1 MGDVF
6 SMSMESSKDNKDR
19 NEQFLMQVAAWLVDN
34 TSLTFDQIAQCCKLS
49 LEKVQ
54 DIADEEIE
62 VEKYDPIISE
72 IITEKEI
79 DNCKKNPNRVPNLI
93 IKNIKKRAKTISFL
107 AFASTARR
115 RDKPNAIYYLVKNF
129 PILNNNV
136 IAKLVSTTNYT
147 VEQVRD
153 GSHHNILNIKP
164 QDPVLLGL
172 CSQEN
177 LEAEVE
183 KAKVEEEKKQ
193 RLKNINNSY

>member
-1 MGDVF
+1 MGDSF
-6 SMSMESSKDNKDR
+6 LMSMESSKDNKDR
-19 NEQFLMQVAAWLVDN
+19 NQQFLMQVAAWLVDN
-34 TSLTFDQIAQCCKLS
+34 TSLTFNQIAHCCKLS

-54 DIADEEIE
+54 DIADGEIE

-79 DNCKKNPNRVPNLI
+79 DNCKKNPNFVPNLI
-93 IKNIKKRAKTISFL
+93 IKNIKRAKKVSIL
-107 AFASTARR
+107 GFASTARR
-115 RDKPNAIYYLVKNF
+115 RDKPNAIYYLVKKF

-153 GSHHNILNIKP
+153 RSHHNMLNIKP

-183 KAKVEEEKKQ
+183 RAKVEEEKKQ

>member
-1 MGDVF
+1 MGDTF
-6 SMSMESSKDNKDR
+6 LMSMESSKDNKDR
-19 NEQFLMQVAAWLVDN
+19 NQQFLMQVAAWLVDN
-34 TSLTFDQIAQCCKLS
+34 TSLTFNQIAHCCKLS

-54 DIADEEIE
+54 DIADGEIE

-79 DNCKKNPNRVPNLI
+79 DNCKKNPNLVPNLI
-93 IKNIKKRAKTISFL
+93 IKNIKRAKKVSIL
-107 AFASTARR
+107 GFASTARR
-115 RDKPNAIYYLVKNF
+115 RDKPNAIYYLVKKF

-153 GSHHNILNIKP
+153 RSHHNMLNIKP

-183 KAKVEEEKKQ
+183 RAKVEEEKKQ

>member
-1 MGDVF
+1 MGDTF
-6 SMSMESSKDNKDR
+6 LMSMESSKDNKDR
-19 NEQFLMQVAAWLVDN
+19 NQQFLMQVAAWLVDN
-34 TSLTFDQIAQCCKLS
+34 TSLTFNQIAQCCKLS

-54 DIADEEIE
+54 DIADGEIE

-79 DNCKKNPNRVPNLI
+79 DNCKKNPNLVPNLI
-93 IKNIKKRAKTISFL
+93 IKNIKRAKKVSIL
-107 AFASTARR
+107 GFASTARR
-115 RDKPNAIYYLVKNF
+115 RDKPNAIYYLVKKF

-153 GSHHNILNIKP
+153 RSHHNMLNIKP

-183 KAKVEEEKKQ
+183 RAKVEEEKKQ

>member
-1 MGDVF
+1 MGDTF
-6 SMSMESSKDNKDR
+6 LMSMESSKDNKDK
-19 NEQFLMQVAAWLVDN
+19 NQQFLMQVAAWLVDN
-34 TSLTFDQIAQCCKLS
+34 TSLTFNQIAQCCKLS

-54 DIADEEIE
+54 DIADGEIE

-79 DNCKKNPNRVPNLI
+79 DNCKKNPNLVPNLI
-93 IKNIKKRAKTISFL
+93 IKNIKRAKKVSIL
-107 AFASTARR
+107 GFASTARR
-115 RDKPNAIYYLVKNF
+115 RDKPNAIYYLVKKF

-153 GSHHNILNIKP
+153 RSHHNMLNIKP

-183 KAKVEEEKKQ
+183 RAKVEEEKKQ